1 MQKLSLTALAR
12 EQLVV
17 AGRSTSSRSAST
29 VFGGHERT
37 MRQTVIALLQ
47 DARLDE
53 HENPGEATVLVLS
66 GRVELSADGDVW
78 QACTGDLLVVPLCAT
93 LCVRWRIRPYYSP
106 QSHAATGTD
115 PIVSTAASGLTAIR
129 QTSPHMESLSTD
141 IVRQPGGSPRP
152 DATPPRRCLRHRD
165 GVLGLAGPPH
175 TRLDRDDP

>member
-66 GRVELSADGDVW
+66 GRVELSADGVW
-78 QACTGDLLVVPLCAT
+78 QARTGDLLVVPP
-93 LCVRWRIRPYYSP
+93 VRHSLR
-106 QSHAATGTD
+106 GLED
-115 PIVSTAASGLTAIR
+115 STVLLTA
-129 QTSPHMESLSTD
+129 
-141 IVRQPGGSPRP
+141 VPRG
-152 DATPPRRCLRHRD
+152 H
-165 GVLGLAGPPH
+165 GN
-175 TRLDRDDP
+175 

>member
-78 QACTGDLLVVPLCAT
+78 QARTGDLLVVPP
-93 LCVRWRIRPYYSP
+93 VRHSLR
-106 QSHAATGTD
+106 ALED
-115 PIVSTAASGLTAIR
+115 STVLLTA
-129 QTSPHMESLSTD
+129 
-141 IVRQPGGSPRP
+141 VPRGHG
-152 DATPPRRCLRHRD
+152 T
-165 GVLGLAGPPH
+165 
-175 TRLDRDDP
+175 